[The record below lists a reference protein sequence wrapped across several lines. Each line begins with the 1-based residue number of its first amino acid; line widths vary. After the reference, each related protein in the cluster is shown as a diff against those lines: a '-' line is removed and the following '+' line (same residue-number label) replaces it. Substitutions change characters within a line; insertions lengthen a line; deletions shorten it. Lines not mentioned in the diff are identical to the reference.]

1 MAEIFV
7 IFVIFIQVSLH
18 FGSIVQYEYIKQEFA
33 PLYGELSCQGSS
45 ESSLMDCVI
54 LSVQSKSVSFFFN
67 KDEHICHLDCVFLAN
82 RSCTTYC
89 TEPWSYYGMYPK
101 ILGFRGLIRR
111 TALFKEAQA
120 GCGLKNRTC
129 EIQVFQLYLCN

>member
-1 MAEIFV
+1 MAEIFL

-67 KDEHICHLDCVFLAN
+67 KDEHICRWDCVFLAN

-111 TALFKEAQA
+111 TALLKEAQA
-120 GCGLKNRTC
+120 GCGLKIRTC
-129 EIQVFQLYLCN
+129 EIQCIPVIFM